1 MLKSVK
7 LGFENVEVMTIP
19 ISVLDMYFE
28 DVAEMVSYHRHDAEE
43 GQLVRHRIIGDG
55 YIMVQRLWFETMG
68 GRIFNTIQS
77 GVPDPAAEAILDESL
92 QLNRDDIQEWFAQ
105 GLPDEAIQ
113 DKIMERFTDH
123 FTEGRVADLV
133 DVTLMVD
140 GQPDEQLI
148 IPWDDDPVD
157 PTGSDN
163 QAAVNVALPD
173 AYVIFFDQRDP
184 HIREHKREK
193 LAEFGMDPTE

>member
-19 ISVLDMYFE
+19 ISVLDLYFE
-28 DVAEMVSYHRHDAEE
+28 NIAEMVSFHRRNME
-43 GQLVRHRIIGDG
+43 GDRLVRQRIIGNG
-55 YIMVQRLWFETMG
+55 YIMVQRSWFETMG
-68 GRIFNTIQS
+68 GRISNAIQS
-77 GVPDPAAEAILDESL
+77 GLPDPAAEAILDESL

-148 IPWDDDPVD
+148 IPWEDDPA
-157 PTGSDN
+157 GNDN
-163 QAAVNVALPD
+163 QLAVNVALPD

-184 HIREHKREK
+184 DIHQHKQEK
-193 LAEFGMDPTE
+193 LAEFGMIDPAE